1 MKLRGGGR
9 EQMQKD
15 VTQREKLWDAG
26 EVVKVSGRVFGTV
39 LVECLELAHYATKG

>member
-1 MKLRGGGR
+1 
-9 EQMQKD
+9 MQKD

-39 LVECLELAHYATKG
+39 ECLELAHYATKG